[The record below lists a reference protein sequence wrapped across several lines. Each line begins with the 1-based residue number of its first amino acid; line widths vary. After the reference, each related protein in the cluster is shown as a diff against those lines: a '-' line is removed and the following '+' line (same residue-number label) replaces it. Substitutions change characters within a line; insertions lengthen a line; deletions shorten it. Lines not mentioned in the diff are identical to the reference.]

1 MALQKY
7 GPSTCHLYTM
17 LPPSAILIILSKKC
31 KVITHFWFIFSLD
44 ENLKSSASVK
54 MIDFAHVWPAEVF
67 LIIIIMPME
76 TFSYFHCKKQIKNGD
91 WRAFKAAVFWI
102 LSSVLRRTAARQ
114 FRIIFLICLHFHGI
128 WSTLPMN
135 ISIKNTE
142 QYLYGVSE
150 LLFCYLKVILI
161 ERGRKTEK
169 TGLVWQIDTWDIS
182 WK

>member
-1 MALQKY
+1 MQ
-7 GPSTCHLYTM
+7 SHYTF
-17 LPPSAILIILSKKC
+17 LIYFQLGWKPWKLSKRQND
-31 KVITHFWFIFSLD
+31 WFRSRL
-44 ENLKSSASVK
+44 ASRGISDNHNNV
-54 MIDFAHVWPAEVF
+54 D
-67 LIIIIMPME
+67 E
-76 TFSYFHCKKQIKNGD
+76 TFSYFHCKKQIKNGEL
-91 WRAFKAAVFWI
+91 RVFNSAVFWI

>member
-1 MALQKY
+1 MQ
-7 GPSTCHLYTM
+7 SHYTF
-17 LPPSAILIILSKKC
+17 LIYFQLGWKPWKLSKRQND
-31 KVITHFWFIFSLD
+31 WFRSRLASRGISDNHNNVDGNLFHIF
-44 ENLKSSASVK
+44 NARNKLKTG
-54 MIDFAHVWPAEVF
+54 IFR
-67 LIIIIMPME
+67 
-76 TFSYFHCKKQIKNGD
+76 
-91 WRAFKAAVFWI
+91 RAFKAAVFWI

-114 FRIIFLICLHFHGI
+114 FRIIFLIFLHFHGI